1 MWFEQVIHY
10 PNKRMLLKRIFFKSY
25 IFYEESWFKD
35 LGKTFLR
42 NCTMYKIFLSNLDKF
57 SIIQGVIQHSKV
69 DYKQALWFA
78 QVFKL

>member
-35 LGKTFLR
+35 LGKTFFKKLYHVQ
-42 NCTMYKIFLSNLDKF
+42 NIFIQFRQILDNT
-57 SIIQGVIQHSKV
+57 GCNSKV